1 MILCLEGMLN
11 KMNYY
16 LEKGKGITYDY
27 SIFTNKELMD
37 LTNNTIEFIKEK
49 LNDLELNKKIR
60 K

>member
-1 MILCLEGMLN
+1 
-11 KMNYY
+11 MNYY

-49 LNDLELNKKIR
+49 LNNLELNKKIR